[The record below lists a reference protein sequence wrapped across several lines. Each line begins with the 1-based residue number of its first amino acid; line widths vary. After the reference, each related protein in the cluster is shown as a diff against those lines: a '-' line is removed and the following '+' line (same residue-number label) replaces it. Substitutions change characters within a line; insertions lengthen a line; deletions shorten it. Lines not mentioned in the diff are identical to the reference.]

1 MRNYHYK
8 IIIRNVYGE
17 IRFNSNSIQYINKR
31 LKKFILFNGVRLNV
45 IIRNYHTN
53 DVIQDS
59 SIYQDLS
66 ILNRL
71 NCSFKLVKHNNNYYF
86 VNHEKN
92 KICK

>member
-8 IIIRNVYGE
+8 IIIRCIYGE

-31 LKKFILFNGVRLNV
+31 LRKFILFHGVRLNV

-53 DVIQDS
+53 VIIQDS
-59 SIYQDLS
+59 SIYHDLS
-66 ILNRL
+66 IFNRFD
-71 NCSFKLVKHNNNYYF
+71 STFKLVKHNNQYYF

-92 KICK
+92 